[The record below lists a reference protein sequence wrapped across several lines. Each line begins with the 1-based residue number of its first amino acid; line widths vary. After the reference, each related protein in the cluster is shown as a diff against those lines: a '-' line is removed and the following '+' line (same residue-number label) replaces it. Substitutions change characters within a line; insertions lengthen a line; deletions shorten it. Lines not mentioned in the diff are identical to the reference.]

1 MGSEKEPDSFD
12 QIICKK
18 KKKNFGPKK
27 NKKLQKLSR
36 FPSNTKSS

>member
-18 KKKNFGPKK
+18 GKKNHGP
-27 NKKLQKLSR
+27 QK
-36 FPSNTKSS
+36 TKDLKIE

>member
-18 KKKNFGPKK
+18 KKKLWPSKK
-27 NKKLQKLSR
+27 QKAS
-36 FPSNTKSS
+36 KIE

>member
-18 KKKNFGPKK
+18 KKLWPSKK
-27 NKKLQKLSR
+27 QKAS
-36 FPSNTKSS
+36 KIE

>member
-18 KKKNFGPKK
+18 KEKNEDLKK
-27 NKKLQKLSR
+27 QKAS
-36 FPSNTKSS
+36 KIE